1 MGRGQ
6 GAQCPPQ
13 RAGLGA
19 PASPPVRRCQWPS
32 DTAPAA
38 QHNRPPSADTCWLSC
53 VGRGREVR
61 APGAGAWGGGQG
73 WAGQGP
79 DTCWTPRLCSSLQT
93 ARSGRWPG
101 ETQDGGGHGGAQA
114 ASVTR
119 RSGPAWD
126 TAEAIYACSA
136 MPIPLSW
143 CSDTRGH
150 DRRKN
155 HGPTGLAAAAW
166 QGPTATHLL
175 DVHQLR
181 LVDLGDRN
189 VVFRRNGESA
199 LGGT

>member
-19 PASPPVRRCQWPS
+19 PPSPPVRRCQWPS

-53 VGRGREVR
+53 
-61 APGAGAWGGGQG
+61 
-73 WAGQGP
+73 
-79 DTCWTPRLCSSLQT
+79 WTPRLCSSLQT
-93 ARSGRWPG
+93 AHSGRWPG

-126 TAEAIYACSA
+126 TAEAIHACSA
-136 MPIPLSW
+136 VPIPLSW

-175 DVHQLR
+175 NVHQLR